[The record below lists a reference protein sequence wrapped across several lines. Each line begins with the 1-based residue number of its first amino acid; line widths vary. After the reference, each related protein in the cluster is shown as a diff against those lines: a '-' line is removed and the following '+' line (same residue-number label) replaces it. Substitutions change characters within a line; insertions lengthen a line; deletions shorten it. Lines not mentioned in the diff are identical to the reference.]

1 MYHPLPAFFVSH
13 QIKPAIDTEV
23 KAVKRKELDYTLK
36 GAVPYAVAAIAAVGG
51 YRLAAPVVRRF
62 YIKQGSPRGL
72 LEVPLCVAGGLVVAK
87 GVFLSVPYLPVI
99 ATVIAA
105 AKEGLA
111 EDIVV
116 YNSS

>member
-1 MYHPLPAFFVSH
+1 M
-13 QIKPAIDTEV
+13 
-23 KAVKRKELDYTLK
+23 
-36 GAVPYAVAAIAAVGG
+36 GG

-72 LEVPLCVAGGLVVAK
+72 LEIPLCVAGGLVVGK
-87 GVFLSVPYLPVI
+87 GTFLSLPYVPVI
-99 ATVIAA
+99 ATVFAA

-111 EDIVV
+111 EDIVI